1 MENEFDQ
8 NEYNRNYWRTKKSPH
23 GWDNWVTFS
32 AYIDFFIYGTSEE
45 AIPDAKKYY
54 DSTEIFS
61 TRKYIEKCI
70 DENIYAGK
78 LYGEGGERM
87 EHINWNQLDVRVIDV
102 MENQPTILFNIHLTY
117 YTIEL
122 EELKK
127 YNLVSI
133 LKDSKKR
140 VEKNIYYIHVK
151 SIIQKKEIESQ
162 KQKIVKYLKG
172 QLNNSNIELS
182 ITNENN

>member
-1 MENEFDQ
+1 
-8 NEYNRNYWRTKKSPH
+8 
-23 GWDNWVTFS
+23 
-32 AYIDFFIYGTSEE
+32 
-45 AIPDAKKYY
+45 
-54 DSTEIFS
+54 
-61 TRKYIEKCI
+61 
-70 DENIYAGK
+70 
-78 LYGEGGERM
+78 
-87 EHINWNQLDVRVIDV
+87 

-151 SIIQKKEIESQ
+151 SIVQKKEIESQ